1 MSDDARCR
9 CLDDLPG
16 GRHGPLP
23 PGQSCDPEC
32 PTLSD
37 REPLE
42 RALAQ
47 AALSVG
53 PVVANQVPW
62 VPDDVAAE
70 FNAALAAYAE
80 AVGDGGRSGP

>member
-1 MSDDARCR
+1 M
-9 CLDDLPG
+9 
-16 GRHGPLP
+16 
-23 PGQSCDPEC
+23 
-32 PTLSD
+32 SD

-70 FNAALAAYAE
+70 YNAALAAYAE